1 MGLMPPLKITSWACP
16 DPPGVIQNV
25 LAVAFT
31 TASLHWSLGPRGL
44 DAPLQDS
51 QPRRGRVPEL
61 MDLSAVVFCKV
72 TRNTAGANA
81 EPWPRGQH
89 RAQRLGWSLCHRLVL
104 CVFLSKDTLFN
115 VRARVTKLT
124 VDSTTSRARQNFP
137 DTRISSTSL
146 PSCT

>member
-1 MGLMPPLKITSWACP
+1 MPPLKITSWACP

-61 MDLSAVVFCKV
+61 MDLSTVVFCKV

-81 EPWPRGQH
+81 EPWPPGA
-89 RAQRLGWSLCHRLVL
+89 AQGSAPGMV
-104 CVFLSKDTLFN
+104 
-115 VRARVTKLT
+115 A
-124 VDSTTSRARQNFP
+124 
-137 DTRISSTSL
+137 L
-146 PSCT
+146 PSTCFMCVSVERHSV